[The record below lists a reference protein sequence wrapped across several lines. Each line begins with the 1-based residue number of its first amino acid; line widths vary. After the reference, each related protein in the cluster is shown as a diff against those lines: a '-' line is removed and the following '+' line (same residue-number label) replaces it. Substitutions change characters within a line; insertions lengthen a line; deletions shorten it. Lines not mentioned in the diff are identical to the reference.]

1 MPLGRHAAILH
12 LQASTDR
19 RRSEIMSVG
28 TPYEPRIANLRV
40 ADAMHV
46 GVLTCDR
53 DTPLADVAA
62 TMARELVHCVVV
74 EGDHDGSGALWGI
87 VSDLDLVAAAV
98 VRNLDEQTA
107 GGSAA
112 SPLVMIAPDET
123 LQRAAQL
130 MTEHGTSHLV
140 VVDTQAL
147 RPVGVISTLDVA
159 ARLADSV

>member
-1 MPLGRHAAILH
+1 
-12 LQASTDR
+12 
-19 RRSEIMSVG
+19 
-28 TPYEPRIANLRV
+28 
-40 ADAMHV
+40 MHE
-46 GVLTCDR
+46 GVLTCAR
-53 DTPLADVAA
+53 ETPLADVAA

-74 EGDHDGSGALWGI
+74 EGDRDGSGPLWGI

-112 SPLVMIAPDET
+112 SPLVMISPDET

-140 VVDTQAL
+140 VVDTETL

-159 ARLADSV
+159 ARLADAA